1 MWRSSA
7 RRRSSPAPRRRRSGR
22 SPSGSEWQLAA
33 AETGGKGA
41 AATLRPTA
49 ATKPDRVAPD
59 AWLIGALPRRAAA
72 SERDIT
78 DVSPTK
84 RGAGE
89 LAR

>member
-1 MWRSSA
+1 MLPRSQLTAAPSA
-7 RRRSSPAPRRRRSGR
+7 RRSGR

-78 DVSPTK
+78 AVSPTK
-84 RGAGE
+84 RGVGQ